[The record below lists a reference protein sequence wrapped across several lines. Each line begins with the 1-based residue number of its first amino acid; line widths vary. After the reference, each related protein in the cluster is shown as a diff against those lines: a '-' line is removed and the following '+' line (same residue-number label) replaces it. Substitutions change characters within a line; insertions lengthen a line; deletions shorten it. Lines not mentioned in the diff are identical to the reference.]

1 VHALPRGHGL
11 VRGCAQEPGRDG
23 KGKVEDV
30 ETIADIANNMMGNTI
45 CAFADG
51 MAMPL
56 LGLVRKFR
64 EEFVAAAQAGGL
76 PAGTRHDNPTRALV
90 EGKAA

>member
-1 VHALPRGHGL
+1 
-11 VRGCAQEPGRDG
+11 CDG
-23 KGKVEDV
+23 NGKVEDV
-30 ETIADIANNMMGNTI
+30 ELIAGIANNVMGNTI

-76 PAGTRHDNPTRALV
+76 PEGTRHDNPTRALV

>member
-1 VHALPRGHGL
+1 
-11 VRGCAQEPGRDG
+11 
-23 KGKVEDV
+23 
-30 ETIADIANNMMGNTI
+30 MGNTI

-76 PAGTRHDNPTRALV
+76 PEGTRHDNPTRALV

>member
-1 VHALPRGHGL
+1 MIVGDWDDAFLL
-11 VRGCAQEPGRDG
+11 VDASA
-23 KGKVEDV
+23 
-30 ETIADIANNMMGNTI
+30 TTNTFSI
-45 CAFADG
+45 G
-51 MAMPL
+51 TMPL

-64 EEFVAAAQAGGL
+64 EEFVAAAEAGGL